1 MRKRVKF
8 DPYALLEALERN
20 RVSYVV
26 VGGFARVVHGS
37 GEVTT
42 GLDVAPSLREEN
54 LRRLARAL
62 DELGPTRKGAGPI
75 TAEELTGDEPLTV
88 ATPAG
93 TLTVV
98 PSPWGTRGYDDIRIR
113 GNRENLG
120 RGLRPQATSAVDL
133 VRMLEASTRIENIQR
148 LQRVRRMMELE
159 RRLTRHRGFSIER

>member
-75 TAEELTGDEPLTV
+75 QPR
-88 ATPAG
+88 
-93 TLTVV
+93 
-98 PSPWGTRGYDDIRIR
+98 SSR
-113 GNRENLG
+113 
-120 RGLRPQATSAVDL
+120 ATS
-133 VRMLEASTRIENIQR
+133 RSPS
-148 LQRVRRMMELE
+148 
-159 RRLTRHRGFSIER
+159 RRLPARSRSCRVPGGRAATTTSASAATAKTSAAACARRPPQPSTSYECSKPVRASKTFNVSNACVE